1 MVERTWQLLCMAILG
16 LSLGFSL
23 GLPVCAQSSHPF
35 ELSQPA
41 NAPEHLLALIEIAEG
56 SQVKYEIDPNHGGL
70 VVDRFLPDEYRYPA
84 HYGGLPSVYAS
95 DGDLLDVMVI
105 SKHRLQPG
113 ALIQVRPI
121 GLARMLD
128 GGERDDKILAIPLTQ
143 FQGLPDESSI
153 SDWLGSDMAQ
163 AIASFFKG
171 YKHSESEDNPIQWQ
185 GYGSSSEARQVIEEA
200 MAKMPQANQAQ
211 THLPQAHSPP
221 IQQVQPLRQ

>member
-1 MVERTWQLLCMAILG
+1 MVERTWQLLCMAIFG

-41 NAPEHLLALIEIAEG
+41 NAPEHLLAVIEITEG
-56 SQVKYEIDPNHGGL
+56 SQVKYEIDPSHGGL
-70 VVDRFLPDEYRYPA
+70 VVDRFLPDDYRYPA

-113 ALIQVRPI
+113 ALIEVRPI

-143 FQGLPDESSI
+143 FEGLPDGSSI

-171 YKHSESEDNPIQWQ
+171 YKYAESEDNPIQWQ
-185 GYGSSSEARQVIEEA
+185 GYGSLAEAKQVIEEA
-200 MAKMPQANQAQ
+200 MTEMPQANQPN
-211 THLPQAHSPP
+211 THSPP
-221 IQQVQPLRQ
+221 LQQAQPLRQ